1 MTEKYL
7 IDGELEPAR
16 ERLDR
21 LQALDDP
28 GTIAHLEEIGVTEGW
43 HCLEAGAGGGS
54 VAAWLSRRIGARG
67 RVVATDLDTRFV
79 RDLGLDNLE
88 AREQDIVSG
97 NLEEEAFDLVH
108 ARSLLMHVVGR
119 DEAFRK
125 LAAAVRP
132 GGWILLE
139 EPDASYDTALPAA
152 PPESQALYRRT
163 MDAIYEFARSRGVDP
178 NLGRELPGRL
188 HDLGFVSPRAEGR
201 LHVFRGGVELRSA
214 HMPALAEIRD
224 LVVARGHVTG
234 PDYDAFLALADDPTF
249 VWQEGLM
256 MSAWGRRPA

>member
-16 ERLDR
+16 QRLER

-28 GTIAHLEEIGVTEGW
+28 GTVAHLEEIGVAEGW

-54 VAAWLSRRIGARG
+54 VAAWLSRRVGARG
-67 RVVATDLDTRFV
+67 RVVATDLDIRFV
-79 RDLGLDNLE
+79 RELDLENLE
-88 AREQDIVSG
+88 AREHDIASDP
-97 NLEEEAFDLVH
+97 LEEEAFDLVH
-108 ARSLLMHVVGR
+108 ARSLLMHVAPR

-125 LAAAVRP
+125 LSAAVRP

-152 PPESQALYRRT
+152 PPESQVLYRKV
-163 MDAIYEFARSRGVDP
+163 MDAIYDFVRSRGVDP

-188 HDLGFVSPRAEGR
+188 HDLGFEAPRGEGR
-201 LHVFRGGVELRSA
+201 LHVFRGGAEPRSA

-224 LVVARGHVTG
+224 VVVARGHVTG
-234 PDYDAFLALADDPTF
+234 PEYDSFLALPEDPAF
-249 VWQEGLM
+249 VWQESLM
-256 MSAWGRRPA
+256 MSVWGSRPP